1 MLNTFQETKSE
12 PKVPMDTEPS
22 VARPTVFV
30 VDDEKSMRKSL
41 CWLFESVKLQVR
53 SFADANEFLESYDR
67 SQSGCVVLDVRMPG
81 MSGLE
86 LQEKLR
92 AERIE
97 IPIVFLTGFADVPMA
112 VRGMEGGAVHFLEKP
127 VSDQVLLEHV
137 HRALEIDQR
146 NRASRLAYQEIAERI
161 DSLTPRELEV
171 LKYVVKG
178 DSSRDVA
185 AKLEIS
191 FKTVEAHRARIMKKM
206 EAHGVA
212 ELIRM
217 WLKVFEEDN

>member
-1 MLNTFQETKSE
+1 MLKTYQETQTESH
-12 PKVPMDTEPS
+12 VPADSDSPD
-22 VARPTVFV
+22 AQPTVFV

-41 CWLFESVKLQVR
+41 SWLFESVKLQVR
-53 SFADANEFLESYDR
+53 AFADANEFLEFYDR
-67 SQSGCVVLDVRMPG
+67 SQAGCAVLDVKMPG
-81 MSGLE
+81 MNGLE

-112 VRGMEGGAVHFLEKP
+112 VRGMEGGALHFLEKP

-137 HRALEIDQR
+137 HRALEIDRR
-146 NRASRLAYQEIAERI
+146 NRASRAAYQEIAERI

-171 LKYVVKG
+171 VEYVVKG
-178 DSSRDVA
+178 DSSREIADEL
-185 AKLEIS
+185 KIS

-206 EAHGVA
+206 QAHGVA

-217 WLKVFEEDN
+217 WLTVADQER